1 MVNLSIYLYVDTI
14 WILSILYIRRPC
26 RCYSKAGRRLG
37 PPKVSSSDLSFH
49 LCSQVQ
55 TDHQPVR
62 PPKLSLLR
70 GPGLPFQPLKTIQR
84 PRRAFHGQLATV
96 GQSLETAAPL
106 QGQVQAALAVKA
118 VIFQGIQDCP
128 ANAFKASQGFSWAA
142 CDRRSKLGDSCA
154 TPVQGQVQAALAVTA
169 VIFQGIQDC
178 PANAS
183 KASQGFSWAACDRRS
198 KLGDSCATPGA
209 STGSFGRQSCH
220 F

>member
-1 MVNLSIYLYVDTI
+1 M
-14 WILSILYIRRPC
+14 
-26 RCYSKAGRRLG
+26 
-37 PPKVSSSDLSFH
+37 SSSDLSFH

-84 PRRAFHGQLATV
+84 PRTAFHGQRATV
-96 GQSLETAAPL
+96 GQSLETAVPL
-106 QGQVQAALAVKA
+106 QGQVQAALAVK
-118 VIFQGIQDCP
+118 
-128 ANAFKASQGFSWAA
+128 
-142 CDRRSKLGDSCA
+142 
-154 TPVQGQVQAALAVTA
+154 A

-220 F
+220 FSRDSGLPRQRFKGFARLFMGSLRP